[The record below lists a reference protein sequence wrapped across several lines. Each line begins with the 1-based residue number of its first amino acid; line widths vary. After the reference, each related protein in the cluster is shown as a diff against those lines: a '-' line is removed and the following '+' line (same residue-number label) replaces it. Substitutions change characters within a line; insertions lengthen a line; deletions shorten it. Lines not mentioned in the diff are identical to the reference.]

1 MPYQHL
7 LDAQSL
13 LPHPKSRAVPETH
26 LNSCN
31 QFKKIF
37 SCMIVS
43 LSNMWV
49 LNVYCLHSTGVSVQ
63 FWPTHSQI
71 LCQDQKENT
80 KTETKRHVKNV
91 PSQVLPGF
99 VQKWKCQ
106 RKRRELEKEEQRTR
120 GYRHNFSL
128 CRLIENELVSVQP
141 ADKPRHASF
150 PPHHRTGLS
159 VPSSVSAA
167 SGFHHVINHSEEYTF
182 PTYLSL

>member
-1 MPYQHL
+1 
-7 LDAQSL
+7 
-13 LPHPKSRAVPETH
+13 
-26 LNSCN
+26 
-31 QFKKIF
+31 
-37 SCMIVS
+37 MIVS

-49 LNVYCLHSTGVSVQ
+49 LNVYRLHSTGVSVQ

-106 RKRRELEKEEQRTR
+106 RKRRELREGGTEDKRVQTQ
-120 GYRHNFSL
+120 FQF
-128 CRLIENELVSVQP
+128 VSADWKWTSICP
-141 ADKPRHASF
+141 AGRQAQARFF
-150 PPHHRTGLS
+150 PPHHRTVLS